1 MEALNRLKSNMRTRL
16 NELTQAK
23 ADGRKII
30 GYIAGSFFPEELV
43 LAADAIPLCMNRGG
57 DHAAV
62 ERSNAYV
69 DRWLDTYCR
78 AQIGYGTSGEDPYYN
93 LIDVLFNP
101 VTDNNNRAVSDILDY
116 HTDLAVF
123 PFGIPHTKDRRGYH
137 YFLHG
142 LTRVKRKIE
151 KITGVEITGK
161 RLKNAIR
168 TCNRQRELLRDIS
181 LMRKADPTPLDGQDF
196 VMLNH
201 GCLFADQAFS
211 LDILDAFS
219 REVKKRGAVGKS
231 GPRILLTGSTLA
243 MGDYK
248 VFDLLSEAGAVVVI
262 EQFAE
267 GMKPYWQAVD
277 TTGDP
282 MEDLARAYFMDS
294 VAPAWFRPGR
304 DRLEYLTQTAG
315 EFNVDGVIWYQLMYR
330 ESYKLESH
338 YFPGILKEKTGLSM
352 LVLESD
358 YDPAETGQMQ
368 TRIETYIDTL
378 GRQ

>member
-1 MEALNRLKSNMRTRL
+1 MDAMSRLKSNMRTRL

-57 DHAAV
+57 DHVAV
-62 ERSNAYV
+62 ECSNAYV

-93 LIDVLFNP
+93 LVDILFNP

-123 PFGIPHTKDRRGYH
+123 PFGIPHTKDQRGYH

-151 KITGVEITGK
+151 QITGVEITEE

-168 TCNRQRELLRDIS
+168 TCNRQRELLREIS
-181 LMRKADPTPLDGQDF
+181 LMRKADPTPLRGQDF

-201 GCLFADQAFS
+201 GCLFADQAFT
-211 LDILDAFS
+211 LDILYAFS
-219 REVKKRGAVGKS
+219 REVKKRGTAGKS

-248 VFDLLSEAGAVVVI
+248 VFDLLSEVGAVVVI

-277 TTGDP
+277 TTGDS
-282 MEDLARAYFMDS
+282 MEALARAYFMDS
-294 VAPAWFRPGR
+294 VAPAWFRPGHY
-304 DRLEYLTQTAG
+304 RLEYLVQTAKA
-315 EFNVDGVIWYQLMYR
+315 FNVDGVIWYQLMYR

-358 YDPAETGQMQ
+358 YDPAETGQIQ

-378 GRQ
+378 GR